1 MESDF
6 VEDVK
11 EIRRRARLHIERG
24 AVTDGYTADRESVIE
39 LLNHALATE
48 IVCVLRYRHD
58 SFMAVGIHGE
68 PVAREFREH
77 AAEEQAHADRIAAR
91 VAQLGGD
98 PNFDP
103 DGLKSR
109 SHSEYVTAPS
119 LLEMIRENLVAER
132 IAIDSYMGM
141 IRYIGDS
148 DPTTRRL
155 LEDILAN
162 EEEHAQELG
171 DLLAALDPAEKH
183 AGTSTPLDR

>member
-6 VEDVK
+6 IEDIR
-11 EIRRRARLHIERG
+11 EIRRRARLHLERG
-24 AVTDGYTADRESVIE
+24 AVTEGYAADRESVVE

-58 SFMAVGIHGE
+58 SHMAVGIHGE

-77 AAEEQAHADRIAAR
+77 AAEEQVHADRIAAR
-91 VAQLGGD
+91 IAQLGGD

-103 DGLKSR
+103 EGLKTR
-109 SHSEYVTAPS
+109 SHSEYVVSPS
-119 LLEMIRENLVAER
+119 LLDMIKENLVAER
-132 IAIDSYMGM
+132 VAIDSYMGM
-141 IRYIGDS
+141 IRYVGES
-148 DPTTRRL
+148 DPTTRRM

-162 EEEHAQELG
+162 EEEHAQDLS

-183 AGTSTPLDR
+183 AP